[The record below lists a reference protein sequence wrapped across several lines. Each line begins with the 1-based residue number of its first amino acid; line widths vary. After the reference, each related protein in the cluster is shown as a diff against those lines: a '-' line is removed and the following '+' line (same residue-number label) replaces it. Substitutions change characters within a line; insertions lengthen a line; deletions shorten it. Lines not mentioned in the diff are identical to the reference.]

1 MSSLQSAVNA
11 VWKGRL
17 KSRKGKR
24 VHFFI
29 SQNSLRKR
37 LQSNAFLV
45 AYVQCQCKIEPISQ
59 STVKRWSNSTCRAS
73 RLVTEICLDLTL
85 EAPY

>member
-1 MSSLQSAVNA
+1 MSSLQSAVNV
-11 VWKGRL
+11 VWKGGL

-24 VHFFI
+24 VHFSI

-45 AYVQCQCKIEPISQ
+45 AYVQCQCKIEPVSQ
-59 STVKRWSNSTCRAS
+59 STVKR
-73 RLVTEICLDLTL
+73 
-85 EAPY
+85 